1 MRGSGRFYLKFAL
14 PCTKGVMSAD
24 SLISWVWR
32 KPGKQAILQ
41 LGQCSWRRA
50 GWKRKVRGED
60 APEPEVATS
69 PALPAVLRKCGTA
82 STTLAAEHQLR
93 GFNL

>member
-1 MRGSGRFYLKFAL
+1 
-14 PCTKGVMSAD
+14 MSAD

-50 GWKRKVRGED
+50 GWKRKGRGED

-69 PALPAVLRKCGTA
+69 PAPLAVFRKRETA
-82 STTLAAEHQLR
+82 STMLAVEHQLR
-93 GFNL
+93 GLNL